1 MTRKWN
7 IGRMGAIGGLTAI
20 VALQTGLPTAK
31 ADELADLRANQQ
43 LMQQRI
49 DQLAQAQAQ
58 GTPSPTFAPGTTGST
73 GGPAYG
79 TVAVPGTG
87 TTAGSF
93 PRSFLIPGTD
103 TSIRVGGFVDLTILD
118 FLQGGG
124 AVPGSNFGSN
134 AGQNGNLHSIPL
146 SGGVVPGAPGST
158 KGFGGFV
165 APSANLAPTRN
176 NGVLEFSP
184 QQTRFNIETRTPTS
198 WGEVR
203 TFLEMDLAGC
213 SSGGS
218 YTCQTLGQSGGD
230 ALLPRLRYAYG
241 TMGGFLAGQ
250 AISNFSD
257 ADADTESM
265 EFGGAEGSTGGFRI
279 PQVRYTLAGP
289 YGSAFSVSAE
299 NPWTS
304 VITPGGLE
312 SSDYALSGTGTA
324 TTPAQQVVPGSTTA
338 VGICNGLP
346 CVGTGITPGSAEA
359 NPTVAKAP
367 TLTIASYWAQPWGH
381 VDFAGLLRFYE
392 VADGKFINQQFTGY
406 GGHVAGDVHPGW
418 WGYNKDDFLF
428 SFVAGD
434 AIGNYA
440 SGGENALFPLASNFT
455 GATSCASP
463 TPACTGEAAASNILF
478 KPIFAFST
486 NGGYQHW
493 WTPSLRSTI
502 AAGVAQQD
510 VSSQLIGPSQAE
522 AVNKQLYDA
531 FINLVWN
538 PVAFITTGVQYM
550 YGHRVVVANLKGKEN
565 VLVYKFRVAF

>member
-1 MTRKWN
+1 MTKARG
-7 IGRMGAIGGLTAI
+7 IGALAAIGGLTATI
-20 VALQTGLPTAK
+20 AFLTGISSAK
-31 ADELADLRANQQ
+31 ADEMADLRANQ
-43 LMQQRI
+43 LLLQQRI
-49 DQLAQAQAQ
+49 DQLAQAQQQEPPAA
-58 GTPSPTFAPGTTGST
+58 GGIPG
-73 GGPAYG
+73 GGPGSAYG
-79 TVAVPGTG
+79 AKPEPGTG

-103 TSIRVGGFVDLTILD
+103 TSIRVGGFVDLTVLD

-124 AVPGSNFGSN
+124 GVPGSNFGSN

-146 SGGVVPGAPGST
+146 GGGFVPGVGN
-158 KGFGGFV
+158 V
-165 APSANLAPTRN
+165 APSANQAPSRN

-184 QQTRFNIETRTPTS
+184 QQTRLNVETRTPTS

-203 TFLEMDLAGC
+203 TFLEMDFAGC
-213 SSGGS
+213 SSGS
-218 YTCQTLGQSGGD
+218 SFTCQTLAQSGGD
-230 ALLPRLRYAYG
+230 ALLPRLRFAYG

-265 EFGGAEGSTGGFRI
+265 EFGGAMGSTGGQRI

-324 TTPAQQVVPGSTTA
+324 TTPAQQTIPA
-338 VGICNGLP
+338 ICNGGP
-346 CVGTGITPGSAEA
+346 CSGTSGSTVSTTGGALA

-367 TLTIASYWAQPWGH
+367 TITAASYWSQPWGH
-381 VDFAGLLRFYE
+381 VDFAAIGRFYV
-392 VADGKFINQQFTGY
+392 VADGRFVNQQFTGY
-406 GGHVAGDVHPGW
+406 GGHISGDVKPGW
-418 WGYNKDDFLF
+418 FGYEKDDFLF
-428 SFVAGD
+428 SGIIGQAL
-434 AIGNYA
+434 GNYTT
-440 SGGENALFPLASNFT
+440 GGDSAFFPLASNFT
-455 GATSCASP
+455 VTTACAVPNSK
-463 TPACTGEAAASNILF
+463 CTGQFAGSNILV
-478 KPIFAFST
+478 KPIFGFSA

-493 WTPSLRSTI
+493 WTPNLRSTI

-510 VSSQLIGPSQAE
+510 VSSQLIGPVQAQ
-522 AVNKQLYDA
+522 AVQQQLWNT

-538 PVAFITTGVQYM
+538 PVAFITTGVEYM
-550 YGHRVVVANLKGKEN
+550 YGHRLVVANLKGKEN
-565 VLVYKFRVAF
+565 VLIYKFRVAF